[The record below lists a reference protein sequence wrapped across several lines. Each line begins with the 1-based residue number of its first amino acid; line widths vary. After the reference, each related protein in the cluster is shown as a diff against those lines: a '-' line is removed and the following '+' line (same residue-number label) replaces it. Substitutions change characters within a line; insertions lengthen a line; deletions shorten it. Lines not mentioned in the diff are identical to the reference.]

1 MIDGHNTPEE
11 DVKIEKYTMVQQ
23 PAMEQ
28 ALLVALYYMEYV
40 GGTYKDVGGRETP
53 PPIAKMTRWASIR
66 RFD

>member
-40 GGTYKDVGGRETP
+40 GGRETP

>member
-40 GGTYKDVGGRETP
+40 GGRETP
-53 PPIAKMTRWASIR
+53 PPSLR
-66 RFD
+66 